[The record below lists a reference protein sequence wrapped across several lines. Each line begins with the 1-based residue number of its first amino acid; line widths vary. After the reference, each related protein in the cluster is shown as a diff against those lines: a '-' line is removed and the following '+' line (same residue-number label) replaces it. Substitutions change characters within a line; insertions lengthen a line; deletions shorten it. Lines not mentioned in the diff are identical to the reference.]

1 MIIGIA
7 GNTTKANVKKVISD
21 FVDYLRSI
29 GVGYVIASELDS
41 YLGLESGQSAVP
53 LQKIGNHCQVVVA
66 FGGDGTLL
74 YTASKIGE
82 SGVPILGVNT
92 GVLGFLTEVV
102 VDELRSSVQ
111 SLLDGAYAIV
121 QRMILEVAVERPT
134 EGFTYH
140 ALNDVVVD
148 KGKGARLITVEVSVD
163 DVFLNRIRSDG
174 VIIATPTGSTAYSLS
189 AGGPLL
195 EPTMK
200 AVIVTPI
207 CPHSL
212 TVRPIVLS
220 GDREL
225 KICLLSADS
234 MAQINI
240 DGQFQFN
247 LSREDVVRIKQA
259 DYLLNWISLGKRDF
273 YEILRTKLNWGA
285 DWVNFPETGSG
296 R

>member
-1 MIIGIA
+1 MIIGIV
-7 GNTTKANVKKVISD
+7 GNTSKPNVKKVICD
-21 FVDYLRSI
+21 FVDYLHSI
-29 GVGYVIASELDS
+29 HVGFVIASELKS
-41 YLGLESGQSAVP
+41 FLGLESGQPAVP
-53 LQKIGNHCQVVVA
+53 LQKIGNHCDVVIA

-74 YTASKIGE
+74 HTASKIGE

-92 GVLGFLTEVV
+92 GVLGFLAEVV

-111 SLLDGAYAIV
+111 KLVQGRYAILE
-121 QRMILEVAVERPT
+121 RMILQVAVERPT

-163 DVFLNRIRSDG
+163 DAFLNRIRSDG

-220 GDREL
+220 GEREL
-225 KICLLSADS
+225 KIRLLSTDS

-247 LSREDVVRIKQA
+247 LSREDMVRIKQA
-259 DYLLNWISLGKRDF
+259 EYSLKWISMGKRDF

-296 R
+296 K